1 MSRFYQAGD
10 AKGKGSFQAG
20 DAAWS
25 FGKRLGCSATLT
37 AFFFFFA
44 VRSMVSSDHING
56 TVF

>member
-25 FGKRLGCSATLT
+25 FGKRL
-37 AFFFFFA
+37 FFFFFA